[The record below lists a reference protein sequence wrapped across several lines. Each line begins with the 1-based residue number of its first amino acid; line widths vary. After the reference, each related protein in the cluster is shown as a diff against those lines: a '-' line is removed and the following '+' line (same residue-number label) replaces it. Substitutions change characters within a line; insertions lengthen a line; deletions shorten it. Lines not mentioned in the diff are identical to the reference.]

1 MNHEIVES
9 FAQMVREKGI
19 DKDILVGIV
28 EDIFGM
34 MVRKKYGQEARFD
47 VVVNMEKGDI
57 EIYLEKEVVDEVV
70 DPSTQVDV
78 KEARKKSGEDLDVGE
93 DFVEIV
99 PLETFGRRLVV
110 SAKQNLNQRIKEIE
124 RESIYNEYSSTI
136 GEIVVGEIYQ
146 IRKGKG
152 EILVIHNK
160 NELILPRSEQIYKER
175 YKKGDTIRAVV
186 KEVRKG
192 ASNPV
197 VIISRADPQFLMRLF
212 EIEIPEIY
220 DGIIEIKKIAREPGD
235 RAKVAV
241 LSHDDRIDAVGA
253 CVGMKGVRIHAI
265 VRELNN
271 ENIDVINYSE
281 DRNQFITKA
290 LSPAKLLSIELDEE
304 GKKATVL
311 VAADQV
317 SLAIGKN
324 GQNVRLAS
332 KLTGYDIQLVKEGG
346 EEEEEYD
353 MDLSEFREE
362 LGDVLFHK
370 FFDENYKTARDVL
383 DTPKETL
390 VEALGVE
397 TARMDE
403 IFEMLQQGLEEAEI
417 EEEEDEE
424 EKEPAAAEVKPE
436 EAVAEEAGEKNEEK
450 VKEEETGKEK
460 EEEAR
465 EEETAE
471 EKEEVKAKKEE
482 SGGEKEEIKG
492 KEEETGEEEEKEEE
506 SGEEKDEVKNEET
519 PREDGKDQEE
529 SKKEQEEA

>member
-34 MVRKKYGQEARFD
+34 MVRKKYGPTVKFD
-47 VVVNMEKGDI
+47 VVVNMDKGDI
-57 EIYLEKEVVDEVV
+57 EIYLEREVVETAI
-70 DPSTQVDV
+70 DPVTQIDL
-78 KEARKKSGEDLDVGE
+78 KEARRRSGEDIEIGE
-93 DFVEIV
+93 EYVEIV
-99 PLETFGRRLVV
+99 PLDTFGRRLVI

-124 RESIYNEYSSTI
+124 REAIYSEYTNAL

-152 EILVIHNK
+152 EILVIHNR

-192 ASNPV
+192 AGNPV
-197 VIISRADPQFLMRLF
+197 VIISRTDSQFLMRLF

-220 DGIIEIKKIAREPGD
+220 DGIIEIKAIAREPGD
-235 RAKVAV
+235 RAKIAV

-271 ENIDVINYSE
+271 ENIDVINWS
-281 DRNQFITKA
+281 DDPLIFITRS
-290 LSPAKLLSIELDEE
+290 LSPSKLKEMQLDKEN
-304 GKKATVL
+304 KKAMVT

-332 KLTGYDIQLVKEGG
+332 KLTGYDIQLIKEGG
-346 EEEEEYD
+346 EEEEYD

-370 FFDENYKTARDVL
+370 FFDEGYETVKDVI
-383 DTPKETL
+383 DTSAEELVGTL
-390 VEALGVE
+390 GIERE
-397 TARMDE
+397 KIDE
-403 IFEMLQQGLEEAEI
+403 ILQLLKKGLEEAEI
-417 EEEEDEE
+417 EE
-424 EKEPAAAEVKPE
+424 
-436 EAVAEEAGEKNEEK
+436 AEEAPGAQPAA
-450 VKEEETGKEK
+450 KEEGASEAENSTEGPAEK
-460 EEEAR
+460 TPAEGEQGDQ
-465 EEETAE
+465 TAPS
-471 EKEEVKAKKEE
+471 EV
-482 SGGEKEEIKG
+482 S
-492 KEEETGEEEEKEEE
+492 
-506 SGEEKDEVKNEET
+506 KDE
-519 PREDGKDQEE
+519 
-529 SKKEQEEA
+529 EQPQP

>member
-19 DKDILVGIV
+19 DKDILIGIV

-70 DPSTQVDV
+70 DPSTQVNV

-93 DFVEIV
+93 DFVEII

-271 ENIDVINYSE
+271 ENIDVINFSE
-281 DRNQFITKA
+281 DTNQFITKA
-290 LSPAKLLSIELDEE
+290 LSPAKLLSIEVDNEN
-304 GKKATVL
+304 KKAAVL

-332 KLTGYDIQLVKEGG
+332 KLTGYDIQLIKEGG

-397 TARMDE
+397 AARMDE

-424 EKEPAAAEVKPE
+424 EKEPAAAEVKAE
-436 EAVAEEAGEKNEEK
+436 EPVTEETGSEAGEESSGKEE
-450 VKEEETGKEK
+450 VKEEEEVEEKDKAVTK
-460 EEEAR
+460 EEDA
-465 EEETAE
+465 
-471 EKEEVKAKKEE
+471 
-482 SGGEKEEIKG
+482 GEKEEAKD
-492 KEEETGEEEEKEEE
+492 EEDSEEKEEEEKEEK
-506 SGEEKDEVKNEET
+506 EEKETKGEDAGEKQEKEEVKNE
-519 PREDGKDQEE
+519 EE

>member
-57 EIYLEKEVVDEVV
+57 EIYLEKEVVDVV
-70 DPSTQVDV
+70 EDPSTQVDV
-78 KEARKKSGEDLDVGE
+78 KEARKKSGEELDVGE
-93 DFVEIV
+93 DFVEII

-160 NELILPRSEQIYKER
+160 NELILPRNEQIYKER

-281 DRNQFITKA
+281 DTNQFITKA
-290 LSPAKLLSIELDEE
+290 LSPAKLLSIEVDDEN
-304 GKKATVL
+304 KKAAVL

-397 TARMDE
+397 AARMDE

-424 EKEPAAAEVKPE
+424 EKEPAAAEVKTE
-436 EAVAEEAGEKNEEK
+436 EPATEEAGETKDEEAGEEK
-450 VKEEETGKEK
+450 AEVTDEEVV
-460 EEEAR
+460 
-465 EEETAE
+465 E
-471 EKEEVKAKKEE
+471 EKEGAEGEDTGEEQEEAKKEE
-482 SGGEKEEIKG
+482 
-492 KEEETGEEEEKEEE
+492 TAQ
-506 SGEEKDEVKNEET
+506 
-519 PREDGKDQEE
+519 EDGKDEEE